1 MKVKY
6 LLSISLASLM
16 FASCSSNSV
25 NNNAVSSDDDTPSL
39 YKAYEDCWYTGMSVN
54 QWEVAPQEG
63 SNNHDYTGGFSLDQ
77 TKDWDIITKHF
88 NWVVAENCMKCEVI
102 HPEQN
107 RYDFTLADQFVE
119 KAKAAGLKVMG
130 HNLIWHSQC
139 AKWFHYDKDGNLVS
153 ADTLKARM
161 KEHITSV
168 LNHFKGKVD
177 AWDVCNECFEDD
189 GSFRNS
195 LFYQI
200 LGPEYIELAFKYAQ
214 EADPDIELFY
224 NDYSMNK
231 ASKIEGVCNYFK
243 PLIENGLKVSAI
255 ILQGHIILED
265 GAQNIINQYDHSIKC
280 VEALGI
286 KTGFSELDL
295 SILPNPF
302 GFSGANVSDK
312 LAYRPEMDPYREGLP
327 KEKQDEV
334 DEFWIDFYKMLLTHK
349 DNIQRVGFWCLNDA
363 NSWKND
369 FPIRGR
375 MDYATLFD
383 RNNKAK
389 STIKKLVE
397 LRKEK

>member
-1 MKVKY
+1 MKAKF
-6 LLSISLASLM
+6 LLMPLAALLLASCGG
-16 FASCSSNSV
+16 AQK
-25 NNNAVSSDDDTPSL
+25 AQTQDDSAPSL
-39 YKAYEDCWYTGMSVN
+39 YKAYEDCWYTGVSVN
-54 QWEVAPQEG
+54 QWEAADDKNINWEQI
-63 SNNHDYTGGFSLDQ
+63 N
-77 TKDWDIITKHF
+77 KHF
-88 NWVVAENCMKCEVI
+88 NWVVAENCMKCEVV

-107 RYDFTLADQFVE
+107 RYDFTLADQFVNQ
-119 KAKAAGLKVMG
+119 AKAAGKKVMG

-139 AKWFHYDKDGNLVS
+139 AKWFHYDNDGNLVS

-161 KEHITSV
+161 KEHITTI
-168 LNHFKGKVD
+168 LNHFRGRVD

-200 LGPEYIELAFKYAQ
+200 LGEEYIELAFKYAA
-214 EADPDIELFY
+214 EADSTIELYY

-231 ASKIEGVCNYFK
+231 ASKVEGCCKYFK
-243 PLIENGLKVSAI
+243 TLLDKGVKVSAI

-265 GAQNIINQYDHSIKC
+265 GAEQIINQYDHSLKC

-286 KTGFSELDL
+286 KSGFSELDL
-295 SILPNPF
+295 SMLPNPY

-312 LAYRPEMDPYREGLP
+312 LAYRPEMDPYRDGLP
-327 KEKQDEV
+327 AEKQAEFDQ
-334 DEFWIDFYKMLLTHK
+334 FWIDFYKMLLKHK
-349 DNIQRVGFWCLNDA
+349 GNIQRVGFWCLTDA

-383 RNNKAK
+383 RNTQPKP
-389 STIKKLVE
+389 TIQKLID
-397 LRKEK
+397 LRASEK